1 MKKVIKLKES
11 DLNKV
16 IMKVLTEQEEDNGTG
31 GPTTQGGEQVSPD
44 QYPPEDNTSE
54 RGDEDS
60 KTPQLDADI
69 EKYSNINKA

>member
-1 MKKVIKLKES
+1 MDDELIEQMDTEIAKEVK
-11 DLNKV
+11 D
-16 IMKVLTEQEEDNGTG
+16 GTAGTTMASG
-31 GPTTQGGEQVSPD
+31 GAQVSPD

-54 RGDEDS
+54 RGNEDS